1 MNKEIPKTKEKAIQ
15 YAIDWQQWQSEQD
28 LSYSELIDWQN
39 LFNTIASKYDL
50 LDEFIENGII

>member
-1 MNKEIPKTKEKAIQ
+1 MDKEIPKTKEKAIQ

-28 LSYSELIDWQN
+28 LPFSELIEWQN

>member
-1 MNKEIPKTKEKAIQ
+1 MNKEIPKTKEKATQ

-28 LSYSELIDWQN
+28 LSLSELIEWKN
-39 LFNTIASKYDL
+39 LFETISSKYDL

>member
-1 MNKEIPKTKEKAIQ
+1 MNKEIPKTKEKATQ

-28 LSYSELIDWQN
+28 LSSSELIEWKN
-39 LFNTIASKYDL
+39 LFETISSKYDL